1 MTQMFAQLIHSDSY
15 LGMKDY
21 IGKVFPV
28 VARSPKG
35 HYCLKLKEGYCLNFN
50 IDAIR
55 LLQAVE
61 EPAPKLE
68 WKVGTKVLVKRSSIS
83 VPHFDSRV
91 GYVGTIILIDGIG
104 EDFRVKVKFPEAS
117 FAPPIEPSNYSSWWI
132 KSELEL
138 VPYDYEG
145 GKEPMRLKLNDKW
158 YIAGDGEHLTKDISK
173 ANMTEDYHKHL
184 SDQLTVSFKEIFEE
198 YNESQMNG

>member
-1 MTQMFAQLIHSDSY
+1 MTQMFAQLIHSDGY
-15 LGMKDY
+15 LGMKDC

-35 HYCLKLKEGYCLNFN
+35 HYALKLKEGYCLNFN

-61 EPAPKLE
+61 EPAQKLE
-68 WKVGTKVLVKRSSIS
+68 WKVGSKVLVKTS
-83 VPHFDSRV
+83 HFSGNHFTSRV
-91 GYVGTIILIDGIG
+91 GYVGTIEVVDGIG

-117 FAPPIEPSNYSSWWI
+117 FAPPIEPSNYSSWWF

-138 VPYDYEG
+138 VPDDCDG
-145 GKEPMRLKLNDKW
+145 GKKPSYIRVNGKCF
-158 YIAGDGEHLTKDISK
+158 IAGDGKHLTKDFSK
-173 ANMTEDYHKHL
+173 AALTKDYHKHL
-184 SDQLTVSFKEIFEE
+184 SDMLSSNLGDFYEE
-198 YNESQMNG
+198 YRQGLYD

>member
-1 MTQMFAQLIHSDSY
+1 MTQLFAQLIHNDGY
-15 LGMKDY
+15 LGMRDF

-28 VARSPKG
+28 VARSPKS

-61 EPAPKLE
+61 GDSPELK
-68 WKVGTKVLVKRSSIS
+68 WKVRSKVLVKKSTIN

-91 GYVGTIILIDGIG
+91 GYVGTIEVVEG
-104 EDFRVKVKFPEAS
+104 ERFRVKFPEAS
-117 FAPPIEPSNYSSWWI
+117 FAAPVEPDNYSSWWF

-138 VPYDYEG
+138 VPNDYDG
-145 GKEPMRLKLNDKW
+145 GKEPMRLKLNDKC
-158 YIAGDGEHLTKDISK
+158 YIAGDGEHLTKDVSK

-184 SDQLTVSFKEIFEE
+184 SDKYTASFAEIYEASKGF
-198 YNESQMNG
+198 